1 VKTTHNTP
9 YKLTSNCLKF
19 GKQGLNK
26 YQNIQFIGEIFLINI
41 KIKSLVGLLLI
52 VGLLASAVALM
63 PVNAKNLNLPDG
75 ANNIIYMDGAG
86 IFKVPLIKPFP
97 TNMPGTAQY
106 MQVAFGHVKMP
117 NSDLSFDQITIFF
130 YMQTTK
136 PDGTLNPPS
145 LQPFAVI
152 TTNAQDQAFE
162 RIVWANS
169 LVKYDATLIG
179 LPASYSTDN
188 VIKVHPEDLKVER
201 RGNSVSV
208 CLNEPQQLERP
219 NGPASY
225 FTLPAF
231 SASMEKIGG
240 SVHQEMSKT
249 FTGYIGASGYT
260 LVIDQMGFNGQ
271 TTFSSTGLLTG
282 ATFES
287 FISMNQI
294 NTYYPPA

>member
-1 VKTTHNTP
+1 MKN
-9 YKLTSNCLKF
+9 
-19 GKQGLNK
+19 NK
-26 YQNIQFIGEIFLINI
+26 
-41 KIKSLVGLLLI
+41 KSIVSLLLI
-52 VGLLASAVALM
+52 VGMIFSAVALM

-75 ANNIIYMDGAG
+75 ANNIVYMDGAG
-86 IFKVPLIKPFP
+86 IFSVPLIKPFP

-106 MQVAFGHVKMP
+106 MQIAFGHVKIP
-117 NSDLSFDQITIFF
+117 NSDLSFDQIIVFF

-179 LPASYSTDN
+179 LPATFSTDN
-188 VIKVHPEDLKVER
+188 VKLVSPDALKVER
-201 RGNSVSV
+201 HGNSVSV
-208 CLNEPQQLERP
+208 SLNEPQQLKRP
-219 NGPASY
+219 NGPTSY

-231 SASMEKIGG
+231 SATLEKVGG
-240 SVHQEMSKT
+240 SVHKELSKT
-249 FTGYIGASGYT
+249 FTGYAGSSGYT
-260 LVIDQMGFNGQ
+260 LVIDQTGFNGQ
-271 TTFSSTGLLTG
+271 TTFSSSGLNTG

-287 FISMNQI
+287 YIAMNQI
-294 NTYYPPA
+294 NTYYPPS